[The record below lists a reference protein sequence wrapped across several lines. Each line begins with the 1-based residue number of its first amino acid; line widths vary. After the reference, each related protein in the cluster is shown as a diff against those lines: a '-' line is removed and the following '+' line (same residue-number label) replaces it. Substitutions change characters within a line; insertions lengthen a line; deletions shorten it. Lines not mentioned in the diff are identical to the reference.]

1 MKAASGARSEPKAS
15 GGGGAGYAGAAPAK
29 RAVIFDLGGVVLGSP
44 LHVIAELERE
54 AGIPAGF
61 VNRLVVASGPTG
73 AWARLERGELA
84 GDAFYAA
91 FDRECAQAGHPFS
104 AQRLMERIALGVQ
117 PRPAMLSAVRRIRE
131 RGLRTAALTNN
142 WTGDGTGA
150 LRDHF
155 DVFVESSA
163 LGLRK
168 PDPRIYE
175 HACRCLSI
183 EPRQAVFL
191 DDIGS
196 NLKAARGLGMTTI
209 KVTAPEQALAELETV
224 LGFALRK

>member
-1 MKAASGARSEPKAS
+1 MDDASGARSEPKAS
-15 GGGGAGYAGAAPAK
+15 GGGGAGYAGAVPAK

-54 AGIPAGF
+54 EGIPAGF
-61 VNRLVVASGPTG
+61 VNRLVVASGPAG

-91 FDRECAQAGHPFS
+91 FDRECAEAGHSFS

-117 PRPAMLSAVRRIRE
+117 PRPAMLAAVHRIRE
-131 RGLRTAALTNN
+131 RGLGTAALTNN
-142 WTGDGTGA
+142 WTGDGTRA

-175 HACRCLSI
+175 HACRCLGI
-183 EPRQAVFL
+183 EAHQAVFL

-196 NLKAARGLGMTTI
+196 NLKTARALGMTTI
-209 KVTAPEQALAELETV
+209 KVTAPEQALTELETV
-224 LGFALRK
+224 LGFGLTE